1 MAMVIFMIFFWIF
14 LSEERNIG
22 VCPAHVRKGRRCF
35 AWFLFLFL
43 FSKKI
48 TEEYALLM
56 SGKVDADG
64 LSLK

>member
-1 MAMVIFMIFFWIF
+1 MSGKVD
-14 LSEERNIG
+14 G
-22 VCPAHVRKGRRCF
+22 VL
-35 AWFLFLFL
+35 AWFLFSFL

-56 SGKVDADG
+56 YGKVDADG

>member
-1 MAMVIFMIFFWIF
+1 M
-14 LSEERNIG
+14 SEKVDG
-22 VCPAHVRKGRRCF
+22 VFYVF
-35 AWFLFLFL
+35 YFDFDFE
-43 FSKKI
+43 KK